1 MADYLITLTSKNFLK
16 TMNEQLT
23 NTEILTALIID
34 DENDIC
40 FLLTNIL
47 RNNKLNVQFVNS
59 ITEGKSYLKDAKPD
73 ILFLD
78 NHLQDGYGID
88 FINYVKSKY
97 ADTKIIMV
105 TAHDTP
111 EDRKKAMQEGADFFI
126 AKPFSAAEIKKAIQ
140 TVYPAS

>member
-1 MADYLITLTSKNFLK
+1 
-16 TMNEQLT
+16 MNEEIA
-23 NTEILTALIID
+23 NTELLTALIID

-47 RNNKLNVQFVNS
+47 RNNKLDVQFVNS
-59 ITEGKSYLKDAKPD
+59 IAEGKSYLREVKPD

-78 NHLQDGYGID
+78 NHLKDGYGID
-88 FINYVKSKY
+88 FINYVKKKY

-126 AKPFSAAEIKKAIQ
+126 AKPFSAAEIKNAIQ
-140 TVYPAS
+140 TVYPAA